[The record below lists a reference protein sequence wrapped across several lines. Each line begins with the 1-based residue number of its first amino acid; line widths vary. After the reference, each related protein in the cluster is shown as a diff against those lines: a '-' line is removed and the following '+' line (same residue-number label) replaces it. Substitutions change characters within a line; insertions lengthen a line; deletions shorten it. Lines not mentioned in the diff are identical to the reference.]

1 MSVKDQLLIKRF
13 NTLVGKLPIPRFKS
27 KVSLEAYQSV
37 FELDEEVTVEHVKQA
52 LSGFQLH
59 LSDTDYREYQQL
71 EDIDKYLFVLD
82 NVEEARN
89 HCKRFYKKEGS
100 DPLHHHVLK

>member
-1 MSVKDQLLIKRF
+1 MSVKEQLLVKRF
-13 NTLVGKLPIPRFKS
+13 NSLVGKLPIPRFKS
-27 KVSLEAYQSV
+27 KVSLEAYQTI
-37 FELDEEVTVEHVKQA
+37 FELKEEVTTEFVQQA

-59 LSDTDYREYQQL
+59 LSDTDYREYQKL
-71 EDIDKYLFVLD
+71 DDIDKWLFILD

-100 DPLHHHVLK
+100 DPLHH